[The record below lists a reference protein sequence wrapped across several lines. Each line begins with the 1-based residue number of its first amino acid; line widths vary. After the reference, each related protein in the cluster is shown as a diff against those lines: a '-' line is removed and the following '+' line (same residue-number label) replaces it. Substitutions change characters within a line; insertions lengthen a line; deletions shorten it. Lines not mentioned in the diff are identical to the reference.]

1 MLEFRGS
8 SKDTRWA
15 VIIKRSDMGY
25 FINLLI
31 EENQTRLIRMG
42 PRDAVAIAEYNVH
55 IPNIHSPPV
64 LVSRRAWLVCYKNQY
79 INNVLL

>member
-1 MLEFRGS
+1 
-8 SKDTRWA
+8 
-15 VIIKRSDMGY
+15 MGY

-64 LVSRRAWLVCYKNQY
+64 LVSRRA
-79 INNVLL
+79 